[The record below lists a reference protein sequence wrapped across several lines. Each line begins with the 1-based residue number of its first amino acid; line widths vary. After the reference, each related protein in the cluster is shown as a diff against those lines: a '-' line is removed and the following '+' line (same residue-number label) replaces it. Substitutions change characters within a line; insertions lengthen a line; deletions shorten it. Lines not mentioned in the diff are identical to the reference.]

1 MADILAPIES
11 AFGMVGGNTPGRRF
25 AGVMATSAAAEYAVK
40 PSYAYDSQ
48 GNMRPNAW
56 LDGNSP
62 NSTYIPAFA
71 IPIVLGVLSAT
82 FI

>member
-1 MADILAPIES
+1 MSDPFEPIYS

-25 AGVMATSAAAEYAVK
+25 AGVMAASSAAEYAVK
-40 PSYAYDSQ
+40 PSYAYDAN

-56 LDGNSP
+56 LDSTSP
-62 NSTYIPAFA
+62 NGTYVPAFL
-71 IPIVLGVLSAT
+71 IPIILGTLSAT